1 LPSNFAERRLLRVRV
16 CVQRVLTFLRWR
28 GRTIIFLRAVI
39 LPGFDDCLIFR
50 SQDALALEIFLRVNM
65 LGVLPQFLLAGA
77 FLARGIGD
85 TLIRIV
91 LCAGDICTECRATDK
106 HSYRNVKAD

>member
-1 LPSNFAERRLLRVRV
+1 
-16 CVQRVLTFLRWR
+16 LRWR

-50 SQDALALEIFLRVNM
+50 SQDALTLEIFLRVNM
-65 LGVLPQFLLAGA
+65 PGVLSQFLLAGA

-85 TLIRIV
+85 TLV
-91 LCAGDICTECRATDK
+91 
-106 HSYRNVKAD
+106 